1 MSLLHPSLETIGVTG
16 IMHPLEAEAVV
27 QHLRSTPYYLIAGIL
42 VSGNTFTGAP
52 HGMPGRYPAL
62 SQIRSCCITHPQ
74 VLNSAHYALSGTKRE
89 DMRDD
94 LNRLMQATGVVLHG
108 LQLNITWPN
117 SREIDR
123 FLDDWPYMSIILQ
136 LNTRAWDK
144 VEKNLGQLQDRLLS
158 YHGSVNSFL
167 VDFSGGTGKTMDP
180 GLVHDIV
187 CAITEATHRHVI
199 VAGGLG
205 GLDTTNLLVPLFTTF
220 PLLSVDAEN
229 KLRNVD
235 YRLLAE
241 SLTPAERAACHD
253 RLDLHRCER
262 YIKDVI
268 AAKQI
273 AAGRVATL
281 RQHIV

>member
-1 MSLLHPSLETIGVTG
+1 MPLLYPWLETIGVTG
-16 IMHPLEAEAVV
+16 IMHPLEVEAVV
-27 QHLRSTPYYLIAGIL
+27 QHFTGTPYRLIAGIL
-42 VSGNTFTGAP
+42 VSGSTFTGAP

-74 VLNSAHYALSGTKRE
+74 VLNFAHYALSGTKRE
-89 DMRDD
+89 KMRDD
-94 LNRLMQATGVVLHG
+94 LNRLMYGTGLVLHG
-108 LQLNITWPN
+108 LQLNITWPDPH
-117 SREIDR
+117 EIER
-123 FLDDWPYMSIILQ
+123 FLEDWPHLSVILQ

-144 VEKNLGQLQDRLLS
+144 VEKNLGQLQDRLLA
-158 YHGSVNSFL
+158 YHGSVDSFL
-167 VDFSGGTGKTMDP
+167 VDFSGGMGKTMDP

-187 CAITEATHRHVI
+187 CAITQATHRHII

-205 GLDTTNLLVPLFTTF
+205 GLETTNLLVPLFTAF

-235 YRLLAE
+235 YRLLTE

-253 RLDLHRCER
+253 RLDLHRCEQ

-268 AAKQI
+268 AAKRI
-273 AAGRVATL
+273 AAGRVAAL
-281 RQHIV
+281 RQLTV